1 MLTLT
6 TDKKWTIILSAHQAI
21 NSPLQNM
28 LDTERMFDSLEH
40 RYHVHAI
47 RAIEMYK
54 NHLEYS
60 FVVHT
65 NSTNQMAEIR
75 RMALNAY
82 HQECVLVRHNRKH
95 EIKLH
100 HSNCENTLI
109 GHHFNLSSGQ
119 LKNVF
124 NYTILNGKDY
134 YTVN

>member
-1 MLTLT
+1 MLKLA
-6 TDKKWTIILSAHQAI
+6 TDKKWTIILSAYQPT
-21 NSPLQNM
+21 NTPLQNM

-47 RAIEMYK
+47 RAIGMYK
-54 NHLEYS
+54 NSLEYS

-75 RMALNAY
+75 RLALNAY

-100 HSNCENTLI
+100 HFNGENTLI
-109 GHHFNLSSGQ
+109 GKNFHQSSGE
-119 LKNVF
+119 LKNVY
-124 NYTILNGKDY
+124 NYTILNGTDF
-134 YTVN
+134 YTVS